1 MGWFRAQG
9 QAHRVIPPS
18 AIQNEI
24 GNDNPEIES
33 KFEEI
38 KSLKALSV
46 LNLFFVSFC
55 SVKCKIRQ
63 AVEKKLEEW

>member
-38 KSLKALSV
+38 KSVFV
-46 LNLFFVSFC
+46 LNLFFASFC

>member
-38 KSLKALSV
+38 KSVFV